1 MRIALITPLYAPFVG
16 GVEQHVGQLAREMT
30 QRGHAVDILTTD
42 PTGRLPAHD
51 ESARGSIRRFRSY
64 GRGAFWLAPKL
75 GRWLSQNRTR
85 YDVLHAHSYH
95 QPLILQAAT
104 ATGATPLVLTTH
116 YHGVGH
122 TPLARA
128 MHRPY
133 RPFGNW
139 ALHRATRIVS
149 TSAVERALLVRHFGQ
164 LPIVWIPNGV
174 DVPSLLATSRPDAP
188 DTRTRVLSV
197 GRLEPYKQPMRLL
210 EAVEHLPDSY
220 VVSFIGDGSL
230 CAELPAKAS
239 QLAVAANV
247 EVRGRVSDEEVRQAF
262 RASDVFV
269 ALSLQES
276 FGLTLL
282 EAAVSGAAVVA
293 SDIPPH
299 REVAGYVPPDRIDF
313 VPPDASPASIADAIV
328 TASQRGRL
336 EAQADW
342 AVPTWA
348 SVAEQILELY
358 AECGDNG
365 NTR

>member
-1 MRIALITPLYAPFVG
+1 MRIALISPLFAPFVG
-16 GVEQHVGQLAREMT
+16 GVEQHVGMLQREMT
-30 QRGHAVDILTTD
+30 QRGHRVDILTTD
-42 PTGRLPAHD
+42 PTGELPAHD
-51 ESARGSIRRFRSY
+51 DSARGSIHRFRSY
-64 GRGAFWLAPKL
+64 GRGAFWFAPRL

-104 ATGATPLVLTTH
+104 AAGATPLVLTTH

-164 LPIVWIPNGV
+164 LPIVSIPNGV
-174 DVPSLLATSRPDAP
+174 DVPSLLATRRPDMP
-188 DTRTRVLSV
+188 DARTRVLSV
-197 GRLEPYKQPMRLL
+197 GRLEPYKQPLRLL
-210 EAVEHLPDSY
+210 EAVTYLPDSY
-220 VVSFIGDGSL
+220 AVSFVGDGSL
-230 CAELPAKAS
+230 RAELAERVS
-239 QLAVAANV
+239 QLPPAADV
-247 EVRGRVSDEEVRQAF
+247 EVRGRVSDDEVRQAF
-262 RASDVFV
+262 RASDIFV

-282 EAAVSGAAVVA
+282 EAAVSGAAVIA

-299 REVAGYVPPDRIDF
+299 REVAGYVPPDRITF
-313 VPPDASPASIADAIV
+313 VAPDASPASIADAIV
-328 TASQRGRL
+328 SASSRGRV

-342 AVPTWA
+342 TVPTWA
-348 SVAEQILELY
+348 SVAEQLLKLY
-358 AECGDNG
+358 AECGHY
-365 NTR
+365 